1 MNELRSCPIIT
12 CPACG
17 SIDVHGNYDI
27 HTNEWTI
34 WCTRCGI
41 EVAVP
46 AGDMTDLEGACAVVN
61 ASEKLKYE
69 VEKSK
74 KEARDISKGISLVE
88 RSPEDANTIIHIVK
102 GDSMNKNKKLINTAD
117 EGVRPFIR
125 TSEDVYN
132 EMSKVKKRVLYYLVG
147 VTFERKKNG
156 ESIDPK
162 EVIVAESKNC
172 VVPLLDIIREYT
184 DEEYTFL
191 EEMLERVKDGE
202 LKEDEET
209 KTEEK

>member
-17 SIDVHGNYDI
+17 SIDVHGNYDDRS
-27 HTNEWTI
+27 HAWSI

-41 EVAVP
+41 EVSVA

-61 ASEKLKYE
+61 ASEKLKYK

-88 RSPEDANTIIHIVK
+88 RSPEDANTIIHTVK

-125 TSEDVYN
+125 TSQDVYN
-132 EMSKVKKRVLYYLVG
+132 EMDWAKKKVLYYLVG
-147 VTFERKKNG
+147 RSFERKEKG
-156 ESIDPK
+156 ESIEPIEVLK
-162 EVIVAESKNC
+162 EESKTDLIN
-172 VVPLLDIIREYT
+172 VEEILKHFT
-184 DEEYTFL
+184 DEEFNFL
-191 EEMLERVKDGE
+191 EEMLERVKNGK
-202 LKEDEET
+202 LKKTE
-209 KTEEK
+209 TEEK